1 MITPSRLR
9 KNDKVAFVAPA
20 RKVTREE
27 LKQAESILLEWG
39 LDIVYPEGLFKENNQ
54 FAGTDKERITHIQW
68 CLDHPEIKAVFCVR
82 GGYGTSRIVD
92 ALDFSKFIKSPKWM
106 IGFSDVTVLL
116 GQLYNLGVK
125 SIHGPIAL
133 LLHQEKEVQE
143 QLKRILFENK
153 PKFTITVEFNELSQ
167 LGRVE
172 GKLVGGNL
180 SVLVNQI
187 GTSSFPDLEGVVLFL
202 EDLDEYLYHIDR
214 MMINM
219 KRNGKFNNLIG
230 MIIGMMNDMNDNKIR
245 FGKTAEEIIL
255 EHVREYS
262 FPICFGFPSGHL
274 DDNRSIKLG
283 VSSVLDINENGVS
296 LSQS

>member
-9 KNDKVAFVAPA
+9 KNGKVAFVAPA

-27 LKQAESILLEWG
+27 LKQAESILLKWG
-39 LDIVYPEGLFKENNQ
+39 LDVVYPEGLFKENNQ
-54 FAGTDKERITHIQW
+54 FAGTDQERSSHIQW

-92 ALDFSKFIKSPKWM
+92 GLDFSKFINSPKWM

-116 GQLYNLGVK
+116 GRLYNLGVK

-143 QLKRILFENK
+143 QLKRLLLEDK
-153 PKFTITVEFNELSQ
+153 PNFSITVEFNELNQ

-187 GTSSFPDLEGVVLFL
+187 GTGSFPDLEGTILFL

-214 MMINM
+214 MMIQLDRVGVFKKVKGVVVGYM
-219 KRNGKFNNLIG
+219 S
-230 MIIGMMNDMNDNKIR
+230 DMNDNLIP
-245 FGKTAEEIIL
+245 FGKTAYQIISEVIKKYDIPVAFNVPIGHEPMNMPVIVGGEIVL
-255 EHVREYS
+255 EVGKEKT
-262 FPICFGFPSGHL
+262 L
-274 DDNRSIKLG
+274 LAN
-283 VSSVLDINENGVS
+283 N
-296 LSQS
+296 